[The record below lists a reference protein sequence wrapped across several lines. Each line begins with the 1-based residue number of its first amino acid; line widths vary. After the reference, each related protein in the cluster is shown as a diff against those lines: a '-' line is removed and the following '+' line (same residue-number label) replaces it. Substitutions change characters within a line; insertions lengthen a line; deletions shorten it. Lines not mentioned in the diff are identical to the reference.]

1 MRVCSE
7 VQNRFWCSEFRT
19 KTGFERKSTVSI
31 RKLAQSLGLSVS
43 TVSRALNG
51 YADVNAAT
59 RERVERAAREIGYRP
74 HPVAHRL
81 ATGRTGAVAL
91 ISPVLGPSRFDTS
104 FPQLMHGVTS
114 GLQDAGYYLLSMAL
128 PSDEG
133 ELPGL
138 ERLLDAGVVDGLI
151 LTRTRPRDARVAL
164 LQARGV
170 PFVTHGRTL
179 HNDAHAW
186 VDTDNE
192 RAMRLAVGRLVTLGH
207 RRIAMINGPG
217 ELTFALLRR
226 EGFTQGVTAAGLN
239 PAHCPVVHSELTAAA
254 AHAVAIELL
263 HPADRAQR
271 PTAIVCANDVLA
283 LGAAMACRQSGL
295 RVGKDISLTGY
306 GNSESAEFSDPPLT
320 TIDHQVFESG
330 RHLAALLMRRMAGE
344 APEGLH
350 ELEPV
355 RLLERASTA
364 PPP

>member
-1 MRVCSE
+1 M
-7 VQNRFWCSEFRT
+7 
-19 KTGFERKSTVSI
+19 SI

-51 YADVNAAT
+51 YPDVNADT
-59 RERVERAAREIGYRP
+59 RARVETAAREIGYRP

-91 ISPVLGPSRFDTS
+91 VSPVLGSSRFDNS
-104 FPQLMHGVTS
+104 FAQMMHGVTS
-114 GLQDAGYYLLSMAL
+114 QLEGAGYYLLSMAL
-128 PSDEG
+128 PPEEG
-133 ELPGL
+133 ELPAL
-138 ERLLDAGVVDGLI
+138 QRLLDAGVVDGLI
-151 LTRTRPRDARVAL
+151 LTRTRPRDARVSL
-164 LQARGV
+164 LQAAGM

-179 HNDAHAW
+179 HNEPHAW

-192 RAMRLAVGRLVTLGH
+192 RAMRLAAGRLVSLGH

-226 EGFTQGVTAAGLN
+226 QGFAQAVAAAGLD
-239 PAHCPVVHSELTAAA
+239 PQHCPVVHSELTAAA

-263 HPADRAQR
+263 NPPERQQR

-283 LGAAMACRQSGL
+283 LGAAMACRHSGL
-295 RVGKDISLTGY
+295 RVGQDISLTGY
-306 GNSESAEFSDPPLT
+306 GNSESAEFADPPLT
-320 TIDHQVFESG
+320 TVDHQVVESG
-330 RHLAALLMRRMAGE
+330 RHLAALLLRRMAGE
-344 APEGLH
+344 DPALLH

-355 RLLERASTA
+355 RLIERTSIA

>member
-1 MRVCSE
+1 M
-7 VQNRFWCSEFRT
+7 
-19 KTGFERKSTVSI
+19 SI

-51 YADVNAAT
+51 YSDVNAAT
-59 RERVERAAREIGYRP
+59 RERVAQAAREIGYRP

-91 ISPVLGPSRFDTS
+91 VSPVLGSSRFDNS
-104 FPQLMHGVTS
+104 FAQLMHGVTS
-114 GLQDAGYYLLSMAL
+114 QLETSGYYLLSMAL
-128 PSDEG
+128 PPQEG
-133 ELPGL
+133 ELPAL

-151 LTRTRPRDARVAL
+151 LTRTRPRDARVSM
-164 LQARGV
+164 LQARGI

-179 HNDAHAW
+179 HNEPHAW

-192 RAMRLAVGRLVTLGH
+192 RAMRLAVGRLVSLGH

-226 EGFTQGVTAAGLN
+226 QGFLDGIGSAGLD
-239 PAHCPVVHSELTAAA
+239 PQQCPVVHSELTAAA
-254 AHAVAIELL
+254 AQAVALDLL
-263 HPADRAQR
+263 NPSQRALR

-283 LGAAMACRQSGL
+283 LGAAMACRHSGL
-295 RVGKDISLTGY
+295 RVGKDVSLTGY
-306 GNSESAEFSDPPLT
+306 GNSESAEFADPPLT

-330 RHLAALLMRRMAGE
+330 AHLAALLMRRMAGE
-344 APEGLH
+344 AGAGLH

-355 RLLERASTA
+355 RLIERASIA